1 MAPLNRIIIDTDPGI
16 DDVLAILLALS
27 AKSEELEI
35 VLISVTFGN
44 VEVRSCLRNV
54 VAIFQ
59 ILEKELQWRREN
71 GKLEGF
77 EGMTKY
83 KPIVAVGANEPL
95 HEQLLMA
102 DYFHGPDGLAGIHE
116 SHPHLSPE
124 DTWQKLFEKPP
135 PDSVVTEGVDDRELT
150 EDQSSFR
157 PSLVPAHKE
166 ILRVL
171 KENEPDTITIVAVGP
186 LTNLALAAAED
197 TETFLRVKEVV
208 SMGGAIDLNG
218 NVCFPPSNPSSL
230 TLFQIT
236 PVGEFNVFADSV
248 AAARIY
254 ALTSPNP
261 SSTMPPTPTHVDPES
276 ILPPYPATLSR
287 PLKLTLFPLDLT
299 ELHILPRGFF
309 NSLTSPLLT
318 PSTFPPSPLA
328 TWMTAFMTPMF
339 AKMERLHENQ
349 SGDSASL
356 SLHDP
361 LCIWYVLTRNSPA
374 WIRSPQS
381 PEDIRVDTTGQWTRG
396 MTVVDRRTRKR
407 RESDGVRPHDQGN
420 WLGSKSGNRVD
431 RMVGSPGEYA
441 FARYMLERVLGLGL
455 GTK

>member
-1 MAPLNRIIIDTDPGI
+1 MAPLSRIIIDTDPGI

-27 AKSEELEI
+27 AEWEELEI

-83 KPIVAVGANEPL
+83 KPLVAVGANEPL

-102 DYFHGPDGLAGIHE
+102 DYFHGSDGLAGIHE

-124 DTWQKLFEKPP
+124 DTWQKLFERLP
-135 PDSVVTEGVDDRELT
+135 PDTVVTKVVYDSELA

-218 NVCFPPSNPSSL
+218 NVCSPPFDIKICSL
-230 TLFQIT
+230 LC
-236 PVGEFNVFADSV
+236 
-248 AAARIY
+248 
-254 ALTSPNP
+254 
-261 SSTMPPTPTHVDPES
+261 
-276 ILPPYPATLSR
+276 
-287 PLKLTLFPLDLT
+287 
-299 ELHILPRGFF
+299 
-309 NSLTSPLLT
+309 SLRS
-318 PSTFPPSPLA
+318 
-328 TWMTAFMTPMF
+328 
-339 AKMERLHENQ
+339 RLHP
-349 SGDSASL
+349 SA
-356 SLHDP
+356 
-361 LCIWYVLTRNSPA
+361 NSM
-374 WIRSPQS
+374 SS
-381 PEDIRVDTTGQWTRG
+381 
-396 MTVVDRRTRKR
+396 RTR
-407 RESDGVRPHDQGN
+407 
-420 WLGSKSGNRVD
+420 
-431 RMVGSPGEYA
+431 
-441 FARYMLERVLGLGL
+441 
-455 GTK
+455 